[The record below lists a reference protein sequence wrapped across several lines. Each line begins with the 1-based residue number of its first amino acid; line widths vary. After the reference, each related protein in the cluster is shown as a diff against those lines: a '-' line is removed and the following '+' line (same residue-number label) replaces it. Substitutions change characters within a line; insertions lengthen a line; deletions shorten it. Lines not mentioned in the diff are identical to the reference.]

1 MNLYLP
7 FILPFM
13 EFFDNIY
20 KIIAAIFT
28 HLMFIEVKKQGMIAV
43 NEKNH
48 RFDYNAQN
56 KNEKR

>member
-1 MNLYLP
+1 MNLYLQ

-28 HLMFIEVKKQGMIAV
+28 YLMLIEAKKQGMIAV
-43 NEKNH
+43 KE
-48 RFDYNAQN
+48 
-56 KNEKR
+56 